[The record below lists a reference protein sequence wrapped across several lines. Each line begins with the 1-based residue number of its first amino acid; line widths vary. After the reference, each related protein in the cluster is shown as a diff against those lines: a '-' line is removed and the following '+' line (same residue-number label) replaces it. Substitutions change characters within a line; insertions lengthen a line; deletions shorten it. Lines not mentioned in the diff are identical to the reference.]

1 MNTIKKICL
10 LILCYQVSACHWLSA
25 ARIITQQG
33 NIVTAKQCSKLKI
46 GMTKTEA
53 AIALGS
59 SLISPTFNDNRWDY
73 SYTWQKGEGPVV
85 IKRLSLYFNHDRL
98 AAIKTRPFEE

>member
-1 MNTIKKICL
+1 MNTIKKIC
-10 LILCYQVSACHWLSA
+10 ILVLCLQASACHWLSA

-33 NIVTAKQCSKLKI
+33 NMVTAKQYSRLKI

-59 SLISPTFNDNRWDY
+59 PLISPTFNDNHWDY
-73 SYTWQKGEGPVV
+73 SYTWQKGEGPIL
-85 IKRLSLYFNHDRL
+85 IKRLSLYFTNERL
-98 AAIKTRPFEE
+98 SAIKTTPFQE